1 MTKRISLIQST
12 KLVKKDLE
20 VGVEE
25 EPVFKKMLKLVGV
38 NNHIKN
44 TIEHFFKEKCRC
56 KIWVVLFLR

>member
-44 TIEHFFKEKCRC
+44 TIEHFFIEKCRC